1 MESKEALMEQNSIL
15 FRKDGKNFLQLDCE
29 NAKELSLKWD
39 DKTYS
44 FVKDGEKWIL
54 ELPFSTAV
62 NYVQI
67 CVDGQEVLLP
77 ELPIGHGYGRL
88 YNYIEL
94 PDEKKLAEIRD
105 IPHGTLTHE
114 FYKSEISNNWE
125 RFIVYLP
132 PCVPSAGL
140 PVLYLQ
146 HGFGESEISWTTT
159 GKANII
165 LDNLI
170 EMGKIKPFALVM
182 SDGMVQE
189 KVGSEER
196 LNHVLLERML
206 VEEIIPMAEKKY
218 QFGGCKEKR
227 GMAGLSMGS
236 VQTTRTICDHP
247 DLFSEVGIFSG
258 FIRENIEGN
267 PDRDAVGRKPYEQ
280 IHLKAMDDPDF
291 NNYFHTFFRCIGDND
306 CFLSRFLE
314 EDAII
319 QEKGVHEIRKI
330 YPGGHDWNVWRPC
343 FTDFAQMI
351 FRQNCIKQ

>member
-1 MESKEALMEQNSIL
+1 MEQNSTL
-15 FRKDGKNFLQLDCE
+15 FQKDGKYFLQLDCE

-67 CVDGQEVLLP
+67 CVDGQEVLHP
-77 ELPIGHGYGRL
+77 DLPIGHGYGRL

-258 FIRENIEGN
+258 FIRDNIEGN

-330 YPGGHDWNVWRPC
+330 YPGEHDWNVWRPC

-351 FRQNCIKQ
+351 FR

>member
-1 MESKEALMEQNSIL
+1 MEQNSTL
-15 FRKDGKNFLQLDCE
+15 FQKDGKYFLQLDCE

-67 CVDGQEVLLP
+67 CVDGQEVLHP
-77 ELPIGHGYGRL
+77 DLPIGHGYGRL

-206 VEEIIPMAEKKY
+206 VEEIIPMAEKNISLAVVR
-218 QFGGCKEKR
+218 KR
-227 GMAGLSMGS
+227 EVWQACPWVLYRQPGRYA
-236 VQTTRTICDHP
+236 TILTCSAKSASSQV
-247 DLFSEVGIFSG
+247 L
-258 FIRENIEGN
+258 
-267 PDRDAVGRKPYEQ
+267 
-280 IHLKAMDDPDF
+280 
-291 NNYFHTFFRCIGDND
+291 
-306 CFLSRFLE
+306 
-314 EDAII
+314 
-319 QEKGVHEIRKI
+319 
-330 YPGGHDWNVWRPC
+330 
-343 FTDFAQMI
+343 
-351 FRQNCIKQ
+351 